1 MAFRI
6 EPEKDYGFLLKSLIA
21 GGELNI
27 SFNKMSLNNNNAFL
41 FNYYSFRAKYYV
53 NHLLSTIIINC
64 STEQFHIY
72 DNICVIIIIKER

>member
-1 MAFRI
+1 MAFRV

-27 SFNKMSLNNNNAFL
+27 SSNKMSLNNNNAFS

-53 NHLLSTIIINC
+53 NHLLSTIV
-64 STEQFHIY
+64 EQFHIY